1 MWEIDVGNQALT
13 FALSMATGG
22 IFCLSY
28 DIVRAI
34 RKVALNTF
42 WAVLFTDIL
51 LWIIYAFVTFI
62 FLIARTNG
70 EIRGY
75 VLVGEAIGFALCRI
89 SISRLL
95 FPILRFIAVKIAAF
109 TRKTGQIIYVFYA
122 KTETSVLGQKKYI
135 FKFFKSIKK
144 LLKNRGKLL
153 YTNKNIAIMEN
164 TFDEAKTKA

>member
-22 IFCLSY
+22 IFCVSY
-28 DIVRAI
+28 DIVRAV

-51 LWIIYAFVTFI
+51 LWIIYAFVTFV

-89 SISRLL
+89 SVSRLL
-95 FPILRFIAVKIAAF
+95 FPILRFIAVKTAVVV
-109 TRKTGQIIYVFYA
+109 RKMGQIIYVFYA
-122 KTETSVLGQKKYI
+122 KTETLILSQKKYV

-144 LLKNRGKLL
+144 LLKNIVKLL
-153 YTNKNIAIMEN
+153 YTNRNIAVMEN
-164 TFDEAKTKA
+164 AFDETKTKA